1 MGSVCFFPNEAWV
14 GGLLMKKKMEKGLL
28 LAGSYLQNKALY
40 VQVQQYN
47 KQANWAV
54 EVESGHLDGG
64 SLSESNASGNKP
76 PKRINIVKVNQR
88 CCLCLAVPQR
98 NDSGN

>member
-1 MGSVCFFPNEAWV
+1 M
-14 GGLLMKKKMEKGLL
+14 

-76 PKRINIVKVNQR
+76 PKRINLVKVNQR
-88 CCLCLAVPQR
+88 CCLCLAMPQR
-98 NDSGN
+98 SDSDN